1 MCVGTYAPEGNVHD
15 NAQINVDKDDPNKG
29 MTALSRTMHPYA
41 VEKQDGKW
49 MRSGS
54 IEAEVWRDDKTI
66 DRGTPSPPDMVN
78 ERPIN
83 QYTYPKQESE
93 LPYKPYQDPAYLK
106 AKFFQ
111 GGKQAQQVKSQALER
126 RKKAN
131 LEIQRQP
138 RGKSTQSDMGGN
150 ITTDKQLRKGGINL

>member
-78 ERPIN
+78 
-83 QYTYPKQESE
+83 
-93 LPYKPYQDPAYLK
+93 
-106 AKFFQ
+106 
-111 GGKQAQQVKSQALER
+111 SQALER